1 MELSLS
7 IRIASVF
14 ITLVVSIIGIV
25 LPLHFLHYIESN
37 NLKTIPWI
45 RMLKIFSAG
54 IMTGVALIHLLP
66 DAAFSLN
73 DQVPEYPPLAFSIA
87 TGGVCL
93 MLFLENFLT
102 HTKSSGVVS
111 EGKGDLISLSVPN
124 SAPDNK
130 CPEPITLDNI
140 RPAQSFEGGQFS
152 EIYAKVS
159 DPCNHGHAVNIMLYS
174 NGLLALVK
182 AYLFEAS
189 VAVHS
194 VIIGIGLGSL
204 GESDLSTIQVLTAAI
219 SFHQFFEAIALGMS
233 LTAVKEQ
240 LGFAKI
246 LGCEIL
252 FALSVPVGIFIGIMI
267 EQYGTED
274 NETVAAVFNALAAGV
289 LLYIAMLEL
298 LGKELLLSQTITINP
313 GYDKIFMVCSF
324 ALGNVVMAILAIWA

>member
-1 MELSLS
+1 MEQSLSL
-7 IRIASVF
+7 RIASIF
-14 ITLVVSIIGIV
+14 IILTVSVIGIV
-25 LPLHFLHYIESN
+25 LPLHFLHLIELE
-37 NLKTIPWI
+37 NLQTNPWI

-93 MLFLENFLT
+93 MLFLESFLT
-102 HTKSSGVVS
+102 HTKSSGASDGKSDVLPVS
-111 EGKGDLISLSVPN
+111 VQRGATEN
-124 SAPDNK
+124 N
-130 CPEPITLDNI
+130 CPASITPSHI
-140 RPAQSFEGGQFS
+140 KPAQAFDGDQQAVVL
-152 EIYAKVS
+152 AKVS
-159 DPCNHGHAVNIMLYS
+159 DPCNHDHAVNVMLYS
-174 NGLLALVK
+174 TGLLALVK

-194 VIIGIGLGSL
+194 VIIGIGLGTL
-204 GESDLSTIQVLTAAI
+204 GESDLSTIQALTAAI
-219 SFHQFFEAIALGMS
+219 TFHQFFEAIALGMS
-233 LTAVKEQ
+233 LTSVKEQ

-267 EQYGTED
+267 QQYGTED

-313 GYDKIFMVCSF
+313 GYDKITMVCSF
-324 ALGNVVMAILAIWA
+324 TLGALVMAIIAIWA